1 MSSVKSGLEGKS
13 HDFLKDGENMTFVF
27 HEYS

>member
-1 MSSVKSGLEGKS
+1 MSVKSGLEGKS
-13 HDFLKDGENMTFVF
+13 HGFLKDGENITFVF